1 MSPKL
6 PVVSGADVIG
16 VLQKL
21 GYEIKRQRGSHVRL
35 YPPPESACKPT
46 TVPLH
51 DELAKG
57 TLKSIMEDAGLT
69 RERLIELL

>member
-6 PVVSGADVIG
+6 PVVSGKEAIR
-16 VLQKL
+16 VLKKL
-21 GYEIKRQRGSHVRL
+21 GYEVIRQKGSHVRL
-35 YPPPESACKPT
+35 YPPANSKRKPT

-57 TLKSIMEDAGLT
+57 TLKEIMDDAGIT
-69 RERLIELL
+69 VEQLIELL